1 MFQLVTTV
9 KTKTSQNTLH
19 PVAAML
25 SDLPFV
31 PVDVGWS
38 WCPSYSEWTCM
49 IIEHYS
55 KNISCR
61 KELLNLGVTAKSVI
75 NSWHFQW
82 IKITWL
88 IFWRNLSAHHQE
100 KDADWSSE
108 KTRACIT
115 FCSQRICFLC
125 THWFLEQRRMKRFVV
140 HCDIPADQ
148 ASVWFSVRDELSFPV
163 ELQQSLAAEAE
174 AKRQHQVRVSN
185 CTSVSV

>member
-31 PVDVGWS
+31 PVDVVWS

-125 THWFLEQRRMKRFVV
+125 TQIFRAKKNEEICSALWYSCWPGKRLIFRQRR
-140 HCDIPADQ
+140 AQ
-148 ASVWFSVRDELSFPV
+148 FSCGVTAEFGCWGWGQETTPG
-163 ELQQSLAAEAE
+163 QSE
-174 AKRQHQVRVSN
+174 
-185 CTSVSV
+185 